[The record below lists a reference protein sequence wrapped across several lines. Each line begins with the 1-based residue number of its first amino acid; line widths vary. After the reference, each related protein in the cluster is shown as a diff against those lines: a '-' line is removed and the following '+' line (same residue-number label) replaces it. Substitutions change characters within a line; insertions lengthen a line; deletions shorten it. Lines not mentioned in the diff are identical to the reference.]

1 MDSKVARLLSR
12 VCAFCEEEGHAI
24 MDYPFVA
31 FHIRVGIARHVELQ
45 NVVGALMDQS
55 HDQKQGIL
63 VIQYRLKNMELGG
76 QLGPHSQQFV
86 HSFNSKAKYHRCIH
100 IHILHH
106 KGYQWVT
113 TKWGIIKFE
122 STQLHQEWQKWQLLK
137 SGNNLME

>member
-76 QLGPHSQQFV
+76 QL
-86 HSFNSKAKYHRCIH
+86 
-100 IHILHH
+100 
-106 KGYQWVT
+106 
-113 TKWGIIKFE
+113 
-122 STQLHQEWQKWQLLK
+122 
-137 SGNNLME
+137 